1 MVGAG
6 EVEERC
12 LVLAVGLETGAHRG
26 GHKAVQGSSEPP
38 PSSLQPA
45 GLHVRRPQGEG
56 ELRAPTELAA
66 APRPPRHRPQGD
78 LPAPGSVARR
88 SSAAKGSPFGA
99 RRPEMARPAARRSWR
114 SNHLICSRKRELC
127 WRSGRS
133 ICSRKS
139 GSGKGLLASAGGA
152 ATRGGA
158 GGGATDG
165 EGVRA
170 AE

>member
-66 APRPPRHRPQGD
+66 APRPPRA
-78 LPAPGSVARR
+78 PATRR
-88 SSAAKGSPFGA
+88 SPRA
-99 RRPEMARPAARRSWR
+99 W
-114 SNHLICSRKRELC
+114 ICRAQELC
-127 WRSGRS
+127 SQGISVRG
-133 ICSRKS
+133 
-139 GSGKGLLASAGGA
+139 AQAG
-152 ATRGGA
+152 
-158 GGGATDG
+158 DG
-165 EGVRA
+165 EAGRQTELEEQPLDLQPEEGALLEERPLNLQPKKWVWEGPAHQRR
-170 AE
+170 